1 MGLTEREQALRIM
14 ADDLGVP
21 PELVDCVD
29 SACQAARQERE
40 RQRDEMLQLVAEGV
54 PRVEGH
60 LTSEILRPALE
71 VAGVPDAE
79 RYRVV
84 FE

>member
-1 MGLTEREQALRIM
+1 MSEREQALRIL

-29 SACQAARQERE
+29 SAYQAARQEHE
-40 RQRDEMLQLVAEGV
+40 RQRGEMFQSVVEEV
-54 PRVEGH
+54 PRVEGR
-60 LTSEILRPALE
+60 LTSDILWPALE
-71 VAGVPDAE
+71 AAGVPDAE